1 MSGTARLRDL
11 LAVGLLL
18 LCASGARGDAATGT
32 SAELRIVAFNVL
44 APIWAAPA
52 WYDADYWSNW
62 LVPELP
68 WEPNGTF
75 VAVRNA
81 RFSGSLF
88 QDLALSGS
96 GNHAAAFE
104 GVDRASGRP
113 VRIYS
118 VHFDSDSNRNR
129 RLEIEALLAEARP
142 DATAVDVVCGDVN
155 EETSLGSAGT
165 LFRAADFVD
174 VLAVLGQREPTHPFT
189 SSYNRSPRWAI
200 IDHILVRNG
209 VPVEGSVIDFGLDR
223 EEDEIARIEG
233 NLRASG
239 SDHYPVTAT
248 VAW

>member
-1 MSGTARLRDL
+1 MSQSELPYIRQALGPDF
-11 LAVGLLL
+11 VGFM
-18 LCASGARGDAATGT
+18 AQ
-32 SAELRIVAFNVL
+32 N
-44 APIWAAPA
+44 
-52 WYDADYWSNW
+52 DADYWSNW